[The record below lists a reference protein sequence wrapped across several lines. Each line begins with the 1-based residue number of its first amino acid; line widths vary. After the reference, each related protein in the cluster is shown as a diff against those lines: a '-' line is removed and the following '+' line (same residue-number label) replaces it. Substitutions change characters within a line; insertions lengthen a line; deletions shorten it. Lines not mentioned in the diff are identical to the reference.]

1 MVPEGIGFGI
11 DIGGSGMKA
20 APVDLSTGDLA
31 ADRFRIATPSPA
43 TPDRLADVVR
53 RLVEHHGWSG
63 PVGVCFPAV
72 ITHGIVRSAANIDDS
87 WIGVDADALFTK
99 AAGAPVS
106 LLNDA
111 DAAAIAE
118 MTWGAGKDRDGV
130 VICITLG
137 TGIGSGMFVD
147 GILVPNSELGHLELD
162 GYDAERR
169 AAASARTRDELSW
182 RKWGRRVDHYL
193 NHVVGLFSPELI
205 ILGGG
210 VSKRPE
216 KWFDQIDVPCEVK
229 IAQLANNAGIA
240 GAALHA
246 FGRSGSAGS

>member
-1 MVPEGIGFGI
+1 MTPEGIGFGI
-11 DIGGSGMKA
+11 DIGGTGMKA

-31 ADRFRIATPSPA
+31 ADRFRIETPKPA
-43 TPDRLADVVR
+43 TPDALADVVG

-72 ITHGIVRSAANIDDS
+72 ISHGIVRSAANIDDS
-87 WIGVDADALFTK
+87 WIGVDADDLFTT
-99 AAGAPVS
+99 AAGAPVR

-118 MTWGAGKDRDGV
+118 MTWGAGTGRDGV

-162 GYDAERR
+162 GHDAERR
-169 AAASARTRDELSW
+169 AAASARNRQNLSW
-182 RKWGRRVDHYL
+182 RTWGRRVNHYL
-193 NHVVGLFSPELI
+193 EHVVDLFSPELI

-216 KWFDQIDVPCEVK
+216 KWFDQIDLSCEVE
-229 IAQLANNAGIA
+229 IAQLKNNAGIA

-246 FGRSGSAGS
+246 SELAGSGGS